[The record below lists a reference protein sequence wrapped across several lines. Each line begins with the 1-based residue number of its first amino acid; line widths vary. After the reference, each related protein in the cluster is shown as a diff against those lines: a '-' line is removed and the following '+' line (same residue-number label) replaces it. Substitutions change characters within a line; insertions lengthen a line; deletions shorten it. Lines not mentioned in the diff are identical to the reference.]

1 MVEALVEYDYDAV
14 NPDELTIKVGD
25 TITGIK
31 IMEGGWWEGEVN
43 GKRGMFPDNFVKV
56 LKEESSR
63 ASAAPPPAVNGQTP
77 TEEVVKRENGAHK
90 KKLRAKVTYSYA
102 PQNEDELPLEVDSEV
117 EVTSQPEPGWW
128 EGVVNGKKGMF
139 PSNFVE
145 LLPEEEEKPESE
157 AKLIKPRAMPKGP
170 GFGDIFKNMG
180 TPRLKPV
187 VQPPRPAEPASRA
200 DSSKS
205 VRPLAVKRNSY
216 KGPSPPASEPPKADT
231 AQDSGGKERAIVEF
245 DYDPKNPDE
254 LMLKKGTMITVISKD
269 VGDKGWWKGEKDGK
283 VGVFPDNFV
292 KLLSADQEAKSK
304 GAPPIRPGVGPKA
317 VEAKRSSLKPDERK
331 PPVGAKTAQPG
342 LPKVKSRPA
351 PEPKRKPTPTPDEP
365 NVFGDI
371 KPSANKL
378 SHLTKDRPKVDNKR
392 PPSSHGTVNENLL
405 SDSLYSQRSL
415 DAFWGY
421 PSLQVNKSFAAPS
434 TNLQNDVNAASSVA
448 PEASK
453 LPPWSKDLKSKSLR
467 RPPIVSR
474 ENDEQVTDGPVSN
487 VPTKSPLSKSFGGTS
502 HTGGV
507 GAAGSGQDVNDLK
520 NEMKAL
526 RTEMA
531 NLRNEMASH
540 KKEVKK
546 EVDNL
551 VQELDE
557 EKKVRMSMQ
566 VELDRVKRML
576 KN

>member
-392 PPSSHGTVNENLL
+392 PPSSHGTVNEN
-405 SDSLYSQRSL
+405 
-415 DAFWGY
+415 
-421 PSLQVNKSFAAPS
+421 
-434 TNLQNDVNAASSVA
+434 
-448 PEASK
+448 
-453 LPPWSKDLKSKSLR
+453 
-467 RPPIVSR
+467 
-474 ENDEQVTDGPVSN
+474 VTDGPVSN